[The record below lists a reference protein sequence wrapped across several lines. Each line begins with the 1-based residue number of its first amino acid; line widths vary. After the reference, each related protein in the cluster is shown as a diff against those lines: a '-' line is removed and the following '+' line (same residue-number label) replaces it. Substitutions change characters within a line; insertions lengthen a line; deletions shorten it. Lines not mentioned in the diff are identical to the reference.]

1 LLDFINN
8 PLDRPVSSIAYPYSL
23 SLTPPLLSKYGIKPH
38 SIQIIIS
45 SLDNNANFKYIRLLV
60 VDPLGEACESHIKIH
75 LDRNLTFPDDFASC
89 TLLQGNYSVI
99 LIENNSNQTLTTLR
113 FDVVFSPMLYSF
125 GTFAFKDGLPIT
137 IGLFISAL
145 TTVYQ
150 FATTR
155 NQDRNRLSENEAK
168 WMLDNGKYYFT
179 IHNCAAFITNSFF
192 SGEDYTNFDKNRI
205 LYGMIKFYAANTIY
219 EDKVNMFYF
228 DNVLAETFL
237 TKLYGRILYH
247 RYEQFMND
255 KNEKDLSYLTELN
268 EKNIMS

>member
-1 LLDFINN
+1 
-8 PLDRPVSSIAYPYSL
+8 
-23 SLTPPLLSKYGIKPH
+23 
-38 SIQIIIS
+38 
-45 SLDNNANFKYIRLLV
+45 
-60 VDPLGEACESHIKIH
+60 
-75 LDRNLTFPDDFASC
+75 
-89 TLLQGNYSVI
+89 LLQGNYSVI

-205 LYGMIKFYAANTIY
+205 PYGMIKFYAANTIY

-237 TKLYGRILYH
+237 TKLYSRILYH
-247 RYEQFMND
+247 RYERFMND
-255 KNEKDLSYLTELN
+255 KNEKDLRYLTKLN